1 MVFPVVMHGCELDH
15 KESWA
20 QKIWC
25 FWMVVLEKTLVSR
38 LDCKEIEP
46 VNPKGFQFWILFL
59 RTDAEAETPILWPP
73 DENWLIRK
81 YPDAGKDWRQEE
93 TGTTEDEMVG
103 WHHQLYGQSLTEQ
116 ASGDGEGQGS
126 PACCL
131 KSEIVGHDWG
141 SEQQQQIIN
150 WIMGRHHKKHVMQL
164 AMSFS
169 LECMAICLPFHDLSG
184 YKPNFAQGRA
194 KRRRGNYENG
204 KARRDGYD
212 NSFGFGLLSCLEN
225 SCLI

>member
-1 MVFPVVMHGCELDH
+1 MLKLKLQYFGHLM
-15 KESWA
+15 
-20 QKIWC
+20 
-25 FWMVVLEKTLVSR
+25 
-38 LDCKEIEP
+38 
-46 VNPKGFQFWILFL
+46 
-59 RTDAEAETPILWPP
+59 RTDSL
-73 DENWLIRK
+73 ENTLMLGKIEGRRRRGQQRMRWLDGITNFMDRV
-81 YPDAGKDWRQEE
+81 W
-93 TGTTEDEMVG
+93 
-103 WHHQLYGQSLTEQ
+103 
-116 ASGDGEGQGS
+116 ASFRWCEGQGS

-131 KSEIVGHDWG
+131 KSEIVGQDWG
-141 SEQQQQIIN
+141 TEEQQQIIN

-194 KRRRGNYENG
+194 KRRRGKYENG